1 MGCHCLLQEIP
12 EISTKEAIAS
22 QEGWMPQGTSGGLV
36 TAGPFES
43 LSRMQ
48 MSPLEE
54 ASDDMSQNGSGGVC
68 VCGV

>member
-1 MGCHCLLQEIP
+1 
-12 EISTKEAIAS
+12 
-22 QEGWMPQGTSGGLV
+22 MPQGTSGGLV